1 MPTGLLRR
9 KSRSHAVPG
18 LASFQQQLRA
28 ASCARELLDAM
39 DYLDTMLCAAGDA
52 ERIQL
57 YKADIEAAIEV
68 RLAPPPPPSPAPSI
82 HAPTHAPRARSP

>member
-39 DYLDTMLCAAGDA
+39 DYL
-52 ERIQL
+52 ERCC
-57 YKADIEAAIEV
+57 
-68 RLAPPPPPSPAPSI
+68 
-82 HAPTHAPRARSP
+82 APRARERIPL